1 MAHIAIVVPAYN
13 EEKNLPVLYQRLD
26 AALRAEPDAF
36 TFIFVNDGSR
46 DRTPEILRELCAK
59 DSRVRA
65 VFLSRNFGHQP
76 ALMAG
81 IDAAA
86 EHDAVVLMDAD
97 LQDLPEAIPSFLSE
111 WRAGNDVVY
120 AVRVKRKESP
130 LKVAA
135 FNAFYR
141 LQRSLVSLQM
151 PLDAGIFSLMDHKV
165 VDAIRKMPEQNRYLV
180 GLRAYAGF
188 RQKGVVVERG
198 MREDGKPRV
207 SFYGLCRLALDGIFA
222 FSTLPLRFIMTLG
235 FLVSVFS
242 FFFAAVGLVMR
253 YVAGVEFLHWPFGLS
268 TILFFGGVQLVST
281 GVLGEYIGR
290 IYDEVKRRPYYL
302 VGEVVQQKK
311 SGND

>member
-1 MAHIAIVVPAYN
+1 MAKIAIVVPAYN
-13 EEKNLPVLYQRLD
+13 EEKNIPLLYRRLNE
-26 AALRAEPDAF
+26 ALSSEPDHL
-36 TFIFVNDGSR
+36 TYIFVDDGSS
-46 DRTPEILRELCAK
+46 DGTEAILRDLSAR
-59 DSRVRA
+59 DTRVRA
-65 VFLSRNFGHQP
+65 VLLSRNFGHQP

-97 LQDLPEAIPSFLSE
+97 LQDLPEAIPEFLNE
-111 WRAGNDVVY
+111 WRSGNEVVY
-120 AVRVKRKESP
+120 AIRVKRKESS

-135 FNAFYR
+135 FSAFYR

-151 PLDAGIFSLMDHKV
+151 PLDAGIFSLMDRKV
-165 VDAIRKMPEQNRYLV
+165 IDAIRRMPEHNRYLV

-198 MREDGKPRV
+198 LREDGKPRV
-207 SFYGLCRLALDGIFA
+207 SFLGLCRLALDGIFA

-235 FLVSVFS
+235 LFVSAFS
-242 FFFAAVGLVMR
+242 FFFAAVGLVVR
-253 YVAGVEFLHWPFGLS
+253 YVLGVEFLHWPFGLS

-290 IYDEVKRRPYYL
+290 IYDEVKRRPYYF
-302 VGEVVQQKK
+302 VGEIVQR
-311 SGND
+311 GHVNE